1 MKKQQNMKSNLRT
14 NMIRILLF
22 TSFTCSQVVY
32 SQTATKVEVLDTR
45 STNEPPT
52 FYNKEMKVEFKNRI
66 AVGAPGEGTYSGL
79 LTVAPWS
86 DNSGQNHHQLNFNNG
101 GLFYRSGLP
110 QHTSWNSWMRI
121 LTTQS
126 DESLSLSGVLSMDT
140 NSDAVLTFNNSD
152 NSWQY
157 FQFKQSGTRKTWLGL
172 HSGGDFC
179 ITKENGG
186 DIVFN
191 GANVGIGT
199 YSPKS
204 KLAVEGQIRA
214 TEVKV
219 LADISVPDYVFE
231 SNYKLR
237 TLQETKEYI
246 EENKHL
252 PEIPSAS
259 EIGENG
265 IDLGDMNMRL
275 LKKIEELTLH
285 LIEQNER
292 MEQLEKDVSTL
303 KNK

>member
-1 MKKQQNMKSNLRT
+1 MK
-14 NMIRILLF
+14 RIVLLLVF
-22 TSFTCSQVVY
+22 QMSVAPVIFG
-32 SQTATKVEVLDTR
+32 QTATKVEVLDTR

-52 FYNKEMKVEFKNRI
+52 FYNREAKFEFKNRNT
-66 AVGAPGEGTYSGL
+66 VGAPGTGIYSGL
-79 LTVAPWS
+79 LTFAPWG
-86 DNSGQNHHQLNFNNG
+86 DNSGQNHHQLNFNDG

-110 QHTSWNSWMRI
+110 NNTSWNNWVRV
-121 LTTQS
+121 LTTET
-126 DESLSLSGVLSMDT
+126 DESLFLSGVLSVNT
-140 NSDAVLTFNNSD
+140 NSDAVLTFNNTD
-152 NSWQY
+152 DSWQY

-179 ITKENGG
+179 INKENGG
-186 DIVFN
+186 DIVLN

-231 SNYKLR
+231 PDYELR
-237 TLQETKEYI
+237 TLKETKEYI

-252 PEIPSAS
+252 PEIPSAR

-265 IDLGDMNMRL
+265 IDIGDMNMRL
-275 LKKIEELTLH
+275 LKKIEELTLYQ
-285 LIEQNER
+285 IELLER
-292 MEQLEKDVSTL
+292 LEKAEQEISQL